1 MGRPGSV
8 ACTHVL
14 ELVILHHVMFLPDPA
29 TAPETLVGRRVVLL
43 EEIAGTHVLLFV
55 TPLLHVLMLDV
66 SFLLLLLV
74 LVAGSQ
80 QMFLVMLE
88 VRSLTLFS
96 KLL

>member
-1 MGRPGSV
+1 M
-8 ACTHVL
+8 HVL
-14 ELVILHHVMFLPDPA
+14 ELVILRRVMFLPDPA
-29 TAPETLVGRRVVLL
+29 AAPELLVGKRVVLL

-55 TPLLHVLMLDV
+55 TPLRHVLMLDV

-88 VRSLTLFS
+88 VRLWILFS
-96 KLL
+96 KHL